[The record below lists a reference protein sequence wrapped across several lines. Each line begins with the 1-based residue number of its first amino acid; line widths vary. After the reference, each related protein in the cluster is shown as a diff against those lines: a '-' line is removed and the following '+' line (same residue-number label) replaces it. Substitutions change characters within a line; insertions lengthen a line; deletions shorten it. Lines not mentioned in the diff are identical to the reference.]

1 MSGCALC
8 DRLNPTAQRHS
19 WNEPVFETENF
30 DVIPSLG
37 ALVEGWVLIVPKQ
50 HAIAV
55 GALSVPLVLELQE
68 VKTRVASALAAHYG
82 SSVCAFEHG
91 PSHAGRNLGC
101 GVDHAHLHLVPL
113 GLDLQTAMQ
122 PFMPSQA
129 QWRRATMQD
138 CRTAFEAGAGYLYF
152 ERPIGSGH
160 IATGADFGSQLFR
173 RAIATSIGAA
183 DQFSWRD
190 HPQLAN
196 VTATIRGAHDWTKT
210 LRTCR
215 TQAAA

>member
-1 MSGCALC
+1 LEPA
-8 DRLNPTAQRHS
+8 TQRHF

-30 DVIPSLG
+30 VVVPSLG

-55 GALSVPLVLELQE
+55 GALSDSLISELQV
-68 VKTRVASALAAHYG
+68 VKARIASALAAHYR
-82 SSVCAFEHG
+82 SPVCAFEHG
-91 PSHAGRNLGC
+91 PSDVGCKLGC

-113 GLDLQTAMQ
+113 ELDLRTAIQ
-122 PFMPSQA
+122 PFMPA
-129 QWRRATMQD
+129 QVEWQYATMRD

-152 ERPIGSGH
+152 EGPLGSGH

-190 HPQLAN
+190 HPQLPK
-196 VTATIRGAHDWTKT
+196 VTATIRGAHIWTKN
-210 LRTCR
+210 LSKCR
-215 TQAAA
+215 AEAAA